1 MRPPPCPS
9 FQVLS
14 GNDGLPKGKGPVDGS
29 NEVGRKKGKWIVGNK
44 HMKPSQAYP
53 DEFGVAIISDLKK
66 PFVISEM
73 VGLIKSSVT
82 TKLRKQKHE
91 AEDRKFKHIILL
103 EP

>member
-1 MRPPPCPS
+1 MAYLKEKDLWTAPMR
-9 FQVLS
+9 LA
-14 GNDGLPKGKGPVDGS
+14 
-29 NEVGRKKGKWIVGNK
+29 EKKGKWIVGNK